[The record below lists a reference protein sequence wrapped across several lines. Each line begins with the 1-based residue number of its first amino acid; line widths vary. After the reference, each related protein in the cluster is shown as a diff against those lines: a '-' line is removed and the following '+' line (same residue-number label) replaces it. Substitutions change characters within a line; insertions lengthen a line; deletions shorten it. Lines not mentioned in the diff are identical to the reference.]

1 MYTITTDKDRLDT
14 DRIHQ
19 FLSEESYWAA
29 GIPREIVERSIE
41 NSMCFAA
48 LDGDD
53 LVAFARVITDYAT
66 YAYLADFFVV
76 PEHRGRGAAKQLM
89 TAIRDHRDLNNLRRW
104 HLVTRDAH
112 KLYEGYG
119 FQALEKPESHMEAV
133 VKNAYL
139 S

>member
-1 MYTITTDKDRLDT
+1 MYTITTDKDRLDI

-29 GIPREIVERSIE
+29 GIPRDIVERSIE

-48 LDGDD
+48 LDGDE
-53 LVAFARVITDYAT
+53 LVAFARVITDFAT
-66 YAYLADFFVV
+66 YAYVADVFVV
-76 PEHRGRGAAKQLM
+76 TEHRGKGAAKDLM
-89 TAIRDHRDLNNLRRW
+89 TAIRDHRDLQRLRRW

-112 KLYEGYG
+112 KVYEPFG
-119 FQALEKPESHMEAV
+119 FRALARPERHMEAV
-133 VKNAYL
+133 IENAYL